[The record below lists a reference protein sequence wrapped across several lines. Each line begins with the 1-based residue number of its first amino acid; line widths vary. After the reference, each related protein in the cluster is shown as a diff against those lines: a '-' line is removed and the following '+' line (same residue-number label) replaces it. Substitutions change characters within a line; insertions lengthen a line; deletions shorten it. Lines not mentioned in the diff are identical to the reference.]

1 MAREWKV
8 GAGVGPGG
16 LPTLPGSAWRPWS
29 GPMPGLKKEKVVN
42 PRAGFNP
49 KPGVGLGRPAT
60 ISEMDKYGQSFTPEK
75 TEKTALAIKMD

>member
-1 MAREWKV
+1 
-8 GAGVGPGG
+8 
-16 LPTLPGSAWRPWS
+16 
-29 GPMPGLKKEKVVN
+29 MPGLKKEKVVN